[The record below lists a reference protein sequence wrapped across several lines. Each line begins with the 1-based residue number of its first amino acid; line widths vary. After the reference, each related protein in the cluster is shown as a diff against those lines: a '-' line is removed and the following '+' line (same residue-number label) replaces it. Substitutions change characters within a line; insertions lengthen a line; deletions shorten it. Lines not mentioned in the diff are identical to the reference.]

1 MFVLLLSSVGDESR
15 GALNVISREYPRQG
29 LQWKGGPRHVQ
40 AGYHYRHIP
49 VAKYRL
55 PHNSCHMPFA
65 YFDRLSPARK
75 RIYLRSDSIE
85 RVDLPQSPS
94 AERLVNDMESALA
107 SENRGEA
114 ERFAQALLNDLCVRL
129 KVPRVRVRVLSVR
142 PSGNWGELHGL
153 YEPFDDGT
161 PPLITVWMR
170 TVAKKQVVAFKT
182 FLRTVL
188 HELCHHL
195 DYELYK
201 LPETFHTQGFYK
213 RESSLYYQLRGEPQK
228 SVSA

>member
-1 MFVLLLSSVGDESR
+1 
-15 GALNVISREYPRQG
+15 
-29 LQWKGGPRHVQ
+29 
-40 AGYHYRHIP
+40 
-49 VAKYRL
+49 
-55 PHNSCHMPFA
+55 MPFA

-94 AERLVNDMESALA
+94 AERLVKDMEAALA

-114 ERFAQALLNDLCVRL
+114 ERFAQALLNDLCSRL

-153 YEPFDDGT
+153 YEPFEDGT

-201 LPETFHTQGFYK
+201 LPETFHTEGFYK
-213 RESSLYYQLRGEPQK
+213 RESSLYYQLGGEPQK
-228 SVSA
+228 SLSA

>member
-1 MFVLLLSSVGDESR
+1 
-15 GALNVISREYPRQG
+15 
-29 LQWKGGPRHVQ
+29 
-40 AGYHYRHIP
+40 
-49 VAKYRL
+49 
-55 PHNSCHMPFA
+55 MPFA

-94 AERLVNDMESALA
+94 AERLVKDMEAALA

-114 ERFAQALLNDLCVRL
+114 ERFAQALLNDLCTRL

-153 YEPFDDGT
+153 YEPFEDGT

-201 LPETFHTQGFYK
+201 LPETFHTEGFYK

-228 SVSA
+228 SLIA

>member
-1 MFVLLLSSVGDESR
+1 
-15 GALNVISREYPRQG
+15 
-29 LQWKGGPRHVQ
+29 
-40 AGYHYRHIP
+40 
-49 VAKYRL
+49 
-55 PHNSCHMPFA
+55 MPFA

-85 RVDLPQSPS
+85 RVDLPRSPS
-94 AERLVNDMESALA
+94 AERLVKDMEAALA

-114 ERFAQALLNDLCVRL
+114 ERFAQALLNDLCARL

-201 LPETFHTQGFYK
+201 LPETFHTEGFYK

-228 SVSA
+228 SLSA

>member
-1 MFVLLLSSVGDESR
+1 VEGL
-15 GALNVISREYPRQG
+15 GA
-29 LQWKGGPRHVQ
+29 GGARRVPL
-40 AGYHYRHIP
+40 
-49 VAKYRL
+49 L
-55 PHNSCHMPFA
+55 PHNCCHMPFA

-85 RVDLPQSPS
+85 RVDLPQSPL
-94 AERLVNDMESALA
+94 AEGLVKDMEAALG

-114 ERFAQALLNDLCVRL
+114 ERFAQALLNDLCTRL

-153 YEPFDDGT
+153 YEPFEDGT

-201 LPETFHTQGFYK
+201 LPETFHTEGFYK

-228 SVSA
+228 PLSA

>member
-1 MFVLLLSSVGDESR
+1 MEGLGAGGASRVPLLPP
-15 GALNVISREYPRQG
+15 YC
-29 LQWKGGPRHVQ
+29 
-40 AGYHYRHIP
+40 
-49 VAKYRL
+49 
-55 PHNSCHMPFA
+55 CHMPFA

-94 AERLVNDMESALA
+94 AERLVKDMEAALA

-114 ERFAQALLNDLCVRL
+114 ERFAQALLNDLCSRL

-153 YEPFDDGT
+153 YEPFEDGT

-201 LPETFHTQGFYK
+201 LPETFHTEGFYK

-228 SVSA
+228 SLSA

>member
-1 MFVLLLSSVGDESR
+1 
-15 GALNVISREYPRQG
+15 
-29 LQWKGGPRHVQ
+29 
-40 AGYHYRHIP
+40 
-49 VAKYRL
+49 
-55 PHNSCHMPFA
+55 MPFA

-94 AERLVNDMESALA
+94 AERLVKDMEAALA

-114 ERFAQALLNDLCVRL
+114 ERFAQALLNDLCARL

-201 LPETFHTQGFYK
+201 LPETFHTEGFYK

-228 SVSA
+228 SLSA